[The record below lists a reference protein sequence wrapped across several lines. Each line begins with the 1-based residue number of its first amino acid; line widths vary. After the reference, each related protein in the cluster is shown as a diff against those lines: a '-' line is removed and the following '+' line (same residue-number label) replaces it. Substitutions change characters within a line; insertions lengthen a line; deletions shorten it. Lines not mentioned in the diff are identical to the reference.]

1 MFNEYVTIVLLYKK
15 EASRF
20 FKKAKK
26 EEKLIL
32 KYEWEHEILDKSI
45 FFEIELLSSEIAGY
59 ASSLEKGNFTR
70 CEETLAS
77 LSVKSIYD
85 NEVIL
90 NWLTLENI
98 TKYPDYY
105 VYILFLENYRS
116 LVVKVCEEMREEGEN
131 KTGKGA

>member
-1 MFNEYVTIVLLYKK
+1 MLKTNINLISINKDINLYL
-15 EASRF
+15 
-20 FKKAKK
+20 FKKTTKDRG
-26 EEKLIL
+26 LIN
-32 KYEWEHEILDKSI
+32 KYEWDYDLHDISILAEIEILAP
-45 FFEIELLSSEIAGY
+45 EIAGY

-85 NEVIL
+85 NEIIL
-90 NWLTLENI
+90 NWLTLENM

-116 LVVKVCEEMREEGEN
+116 LVVKVCKEMRE
-131 KTGKGA
+131 KTK

>member
-70 CEETLAS
+70 CEETLTS